1 MPHQGRLHP
10 LRDIRGYVI
19 DGYKNYKPMDTP
31 YEKIQ
36 AIIANDMQQYI
47 IPGLSEIDS
56 IADYQECVA
65 LWQEES
71 KSQFVRLV
79 DYFSEAHMLTLP
91 FQKDTWIGTVNMKEL
106 VEKKKTLC
114 LTTDEI
120 MQNKSIYCKVRE
132 LSTHPQEDTWPL
144 ICMTLSAE

>member
-1 MPHQGRLHP
+1 MARRIKKSVCTSGRL
-10 LRDIRGYVI
+10 LFGSTYADITV
-19 DGYKNYKPMDTP
+19 
-31 YEKIQ
+31 
-36 AIIANDMQQYI
+36 
-47 IPGLSEIDS
+47 S
-56 IADYQECVA
+56 
-65 LWQEES
+65 
-71 KSQFVRLV
+71 
-79 DYFSEAHMLTLP
+79 
-91 FQKDTWIGTVNMKEL
+91 KDTWIGTVNMKEL

>member
-1 MPHQGRLHP
+1 MSLT
-10 LRDIRGYVI
+10 VI
-19 DGYKNYKPMDTP
+19 KTTSRWIPP
-31 YEKIQ
+31 YEEIQ

-47 IPGLSEIDS
+47 IPGLSQIDS

-114 LTTDEI
+114 LTADEI